1 MGMRVNL
8 TAFARIDILGLASLL
23 TLAAMI
29 GKQACAFGAIGRP
42 LDRLTIGVG
51 MTLRGEVGLIFANIG
66 LRLTLAG

>member
-29 GKQACAFGAIGRP
+29 GKQACASER
-42 LDRLTIGVG
+42 
-51 MTLRGEVGLIFANIG
+51 
-66 LRLTLAG
+66 LAGRLIA